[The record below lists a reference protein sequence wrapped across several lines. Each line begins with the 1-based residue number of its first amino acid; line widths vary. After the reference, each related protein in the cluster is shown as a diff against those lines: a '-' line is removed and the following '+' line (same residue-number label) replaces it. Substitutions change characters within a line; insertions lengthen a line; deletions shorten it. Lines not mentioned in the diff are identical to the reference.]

1 MNIEGVITLMI
12 MVLSFYLYYKNE
24 KESQRKIA
32 KKETIDFYKKQYK
45 PFTPDDRLP
54 IISKDGYE
62 LKDIALTAT
71 EMVYESPIPNEE
83 EVNSLVKGDFVK
95 LKFLDKSGEVE
106 RMWVEYLRKED
117 DLHLGILRNDSFD
130 DSELSYGKHIY
141 FHSNHIFII
150 EKSWKTFWD
159 GIL

>member
-1 MNIEGVITLMI
+1 MNIEGVITLTI

-24 KESQRKIA
+24 KESQEKIA
-32 KKETIDFYKKQYK
+32 KKETIDFHKKQYK
-45 PFTPDDRLP
+45 PIAPDDRLP
-54 IISKDGYE
+54 IISKNVYE

-71 EMVYESPIPNEE
+71 EMVYESPLPSEE

-141 FHSNHIFII
+141 FHSNHLFIL
-150 EKSWKTFWD
+150 EKS
-159 GIL
+159 